1 MKESSKWKQYPLSA
15 AVRESL
21 AAYGSKEQ
29 GMFTLDDY
37 DRIPDQYRVELIDGV
52 FYDLAAPL
60 NIHQAILQL
69 LSTAFGRLVED
80 HQGSCF
86 VYPAPFDVQLDCD
99 DRTMVQPDLSIIC
112 DRSRLVRRG
121 CYGAPDLIVEI
132 LSESTAGKDRLLKL
146 NKYKRAGVREYW
158 IVDPDKRTVQVFHDL
173 VNSDVSKIYT
183 FGEKI
188 PVGIWNNKWYIDFA
202 KIGERIGILYD
213 L

>member
-1 MKESSKWKQYPLSA
+1 MKEQSKWKQYPLSA

-112 DRSRLVRRG
+112 DRNRLVRRG